1 MRPDGLRPVE
11 WARQVP
17 LDFPLF
23 EGEPS
28 GETGSLLAQAL
39 APLFEK
45 AKKTYCTFQV
55 ALPDP
60 LVKFEVF
67 EMDKVPPRGK
77 AMEEFLAWRFNQ
89 DLNKEETRPPLAFA
103 SQLLGEED
111 GKSLVLAM
119 GVEKNWLLALQQAFE
134 KAGAPVSVMDMALGH
149 RFNFFYDAFR
159 EKGGSGALV
168 SIEPEYWNL
177 ALWDG
182 RTRLRFA
189 RSKWWKGET
198 GGPSGIPPAETVLEI
213 ERTIRSYVYS
223 GKDRSV
229 EKIFVLA
236 PPQGLGPVLEAL
248 AKRTGGN
255 CEGLSPDGGRFLI
268 PPGGLGQ
275 VAPSALAAA
284 VPR

>member
-1 MRPDGLRPVE
+1 MFPSPNTFLRKAFNHLKPPPGESPCMGIALGRRFLWALQASGGSMRPDGLRPVE

-119 GVEKNWLLALQQAFE
+119 GGEKNCLLA
-134 KAGAPVSVMDMALGH
+134 
-149 RFNFFYDAFR
+149 
-159 EKGGSGALV
+159 
-168 SIEPEYWNL
+168 
-177 ALWDG
+177 
-182 RTRLRFA
+182 
-189 RSKWWKGET
+189 
-198 GGPSGIPPAETVLEI
+198 
-213 ERTIRSYVYS
+213 
-223 GKDRSV
+223 
-229 EKIFVLA
+229 
-236 PPQGLGPVLEAL
+236 
-248 AKRTGGN
+248 
-255 CEGLSPDGGRFLI
+255 
-268 PPGGLGQ
+268 
-275 VAPSALAAA
+275 
-284 VPR
+284 